1 MKRLVKFSFKV
12 FSTEKSPVTKH
23 LKISNVKTQKVVI
36 QTILKMSYSAALW
49 QLDKA

>member
-12 FSTEKSPVTKH
+12 FSPYGKSCHK
-23 LKISNVKTQKVVI
+23 LLISIVQKCMVVI
-36 QTILKMSYSAALW
+36 QTVLKNESYSAALW